1 MKKKVS
7 QFTPA
12 EIFKTFEN
20 ESIED
25 SFIASENILD
35 VAFPNKNAKADLLN
49 SPFRLNETILVLC
62 TNGCL
67 KAKLET
73 KNWTVKRNAVL
84 IILPKQIF
92 EISELSADFKAIVFI
107 LKASFWDKKDN
118 VVGIMKTQEYFFR
131 ENVVEIP
138 EEIVNE
144 TLTIYKLIKGKIE
157 NKMLFSR
164 QIIQQYIYVLFYNG
178 YALLL
183 EKERQKSN
191 EKVPAKEYVF
201 EQFIRLVERDYKQQR
216 EIDFYAKR
224 LHLSGKYLSALI
236 RSASGRTAAQWIRE
250 YLIMEART
258 LLKSGKMSI
267 QQVSNDLN
275 FYDQSHFAAFFK
287 KYVGCSP
294 REYQKL

>member
-12 EIFKTFEN
+12 EIFKTFES

-35 VAFPNKNAKADLLN
+35 VAFPNKNVEADLLN
-49 SPFRLNETILVLC
+49 FPFQLNETILVLC
-62 TNGCL
+62 TNGYL

-73 KNWTVKRNAVL
+73 KNLTVKRNAVL

-92 EISELSADFKAIVFI
+92 EISELSADFKVIVFI
-107 LKASFWDKKDN
+107 LKASFWDKKDS
-118 VVGIMKTQEYFFR
+118 VVEIMKMQEYFFR

-138 EEIVNE
+138 EEIVSE
-144 TLTIYKLIKGKIE
+144 VLTICKLIKGKIE
-157 NKMLFSR
+157 KKMPFSR
-164 QIIQQYIYVLFYNG
+164 QIIQQYINVLFYNG

-183 EKERQKSN
+183 EKERQKSS
-191 EKVPAKEYVF
+191 EKLPAKEYVF
-201 EQFIRLVERDYKQQR
+201 EQFIRLVERNYKQER
-216 EIDFYAKR
+216 KIDFYAKR
-224 LHLSGKYLSALI
+224 LHLTGKYLSALI
-236 RSASGRTAAQWIRE
+236 RSASGKTAAQWIRE
-250 YLIMEART
+250 CLIMEGRR

-287 KYVGCSP
+287 KCVGCSP
-294 REYQKL
+294 RAYQKM